1 MFELVMFGL
10 TFDLVFLTRDTCHKR
25 ADAYRLRIHPDLR
38 LHDSRRRLVSNA
50 HMAMLSLGDHQR
62 LNEAYSPMLEVSASP
77 VDSRMIEEDVMWD
90 LREYNGYSEI
100 HWFIETHW
108 FTGHLING
116 GFDAVQWSEILG
128 QK

>member
-10 TFDLVFLTRDTCHKR
+10 TFDLVFLTRDTCHRR

-62 LNEAYSPMLEVSASP
+62 LNEAHSPMLEVSAS
-77 VDSRMIEEDVMWD
+77 
-90 LREYNGYSEI
+90 LAKG
-100 HWFIETHW
+100 
-108 FTGHLING
+108 
-116 GFDAVQWSEILG
+116 LG
-128 QK
+128 QRVRNRT